1 MKKIIAMAVTAVLLL
16 SATFALDFEVG
27 ARGIL
32 GRNLDSGSF
41 ADNYKAA
48 KEDKTF
54 DFGFGAYANFALF
67 GGLGIQAEANYV
79 NSSMT
84 FVKDGAD
91 TVKYSMHLLD
101 LSPMVWLNLDL
112 WRFTIGF
119 GAGPNF
125 EIPLASLGD
134 IKDAKKQDFTL
145 EQYDGESMTFLLKE
159 DELTV
164 KSYPYSFELR
174 VRFSLL
180 ENGFLAE
187 HCVKNTG
194 KDRMYFS
201 LGAHPGFQ
209 CQMGDRIVM
218 DEPETEE
225 AFRFDE
231 NALRAISYM
240 LVLYSLLVCMI
251 LIQSHKYSTL
261 LSLRNVTACI
271 CFRLN
276 FLNERS
282 ERLLV

>member
-1 MKKIIAMAVTAVLLL
+1 MKKIIAMAFTAVLML

-41 ADNYKAA
+41 SDELSAA

-91 TVKYSMHLLD
+91 TVKYSMHILD

-134 IKDAKKQDFTL
+134 IKDAKKQDFTVGIIAGADAKFYFTKHL
-145 EQYDGESMTFLLKE
+145 GIVLSGRFICDFNKKDVPIEVNGYQLSDA
-159 DELTV
+159 
-164 KSYPYSFELR
+164 SYPTYEFARRTLY
-174 VRFSLL
+174 
-180 ENGFLAE
+180 G
-187 HCVKNTG
+187 G
-194 KDRMYFS
+194 
-201 LGAHPGFQ
+201 LGMEFKL
-209 CQMGDRIVM
+209 
-218 DEPETEE
+218 
-225 AFRFDE
+225 F
-231 NALRAISYM
+231 
-240 LVLYSLLVCMI
+240 
-251 LIQSHKYSTL
+251 
-261 LSLRNVTACI
+261 
-271 CFRLN
+271 
-276 FLNERS
+276 
-282 ERLLV
+282 